1 MLKGFGYVTYNF
13 RRNEIKTKFSF
24 ELSNVLPFVS
34 SFQQHYWVFTW
45 FLLRM
50 FDRQLM
56 IVLLQV
62 NHTSPEILIKARVN
76 QRI

>member
-45 FLLRM
+45 F
-50 FDRQLM
+50 F
-56 IVLLQV
+56 IANV
-62 NHTSPEILIKARVN
+62 
-76 QRI
+76 